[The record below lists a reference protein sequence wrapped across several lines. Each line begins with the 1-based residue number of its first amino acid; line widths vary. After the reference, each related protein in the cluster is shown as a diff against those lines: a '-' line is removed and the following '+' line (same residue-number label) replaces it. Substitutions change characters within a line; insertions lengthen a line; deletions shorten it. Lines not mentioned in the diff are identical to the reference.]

1 MTKLSTGLFLILFC
15 SNAFAQTKK
24 GNFALSGKTD
34 LNFLFSKNQVKMD
47 SVKFAGSK
55 TNQFGISAG
64 MGYFVAD
71 NFMVGVSGTY
81 SYIYSNMENVNNQYG
96 SQNITTTLG
105 IVPQVTYYFPMDGK
119 LRPSVS
125 AGAGYVWLRERD
137 SRVTDNNNLAN
148 SLSGVSLTGAAGI
161 SYFINQSVSFDFGM
175 QYTRNRLENK
185 LQTNQIL
192 IQNMVAGNIGV
203 TVFF

>member
-34 LNFLFSKNQVKMD
+34 LNFLFSNNQVKMD
-47 SVKFAGSK
+47 SVKFGSGK
-55 TNQFGISAG
+55 SYQFGVSTG

-71 NFMVGVSGTY
+71 DFMVGVSGSY
-81 SYIYSNMENVNNQYG
+81 SYIYSKPEPGSNQY
-96 SQNITTTLG
+96 SSENITTTLG
-105 IVPQVTYYFPMDGK
+105 IIPQVTYYLPVEGK
-119 LRPSVS
+119 LRPSIT
-125 AGAGYVWLRERD
+125 AGAGYLWLKERD
-137 SRVTDNNNLAN
+137 SRITDNNNLLN
-148 SLSGVSLTGAAGI
+148 SLSGLSLNGAAGV
-161 SYFINQSVSFDFGM
+161 SYFFNQSVSLDFGV
-175 QYTRNRLENK
+175 QYTRNRLKNK

-192 IQNMVAGNIGV
+192 IQNVVAGNIGV

>member
-34 LNFLFSKNQVKMD
+34 LNFLFSNNQVKID
-47 SVKFAGSK
+47 SVKFGSGK
-55 TNQFGISAG
+55 SYQFGGSAG

-81 SYIYSNMENVNNQYG
+81 SYIYSKTEPGSNQY
-96 SQNITTTLG
+96 SSENITTTVG
-105 IVPQVTYYFPMDGK
+105 IIPQLTYYLPVDGK
-119 LRPSVS
+119 LRPSIT
-125 AGAGYVWLRERD
+125 AGAGYLWLKERD
-137 SRVTDNNNLAN
+137 SRVTDNNNLVN
-148 SLSGVSLTGAAGI
+148 SLSGLSLNGAAGV

-175 QYTRNRLENK
+175 QYTRNRLKNK
-185 LQTNQIL
+185 LQTNQIQ
-192 IQNMVAGNIGV
+192 IQNIVAGNIGV